1 MEYILHVSSQSNTLT
16 FHHYPGI
23 QNWKILKLSLSNL
36 IYYNNIRK
44 NYSFEINFVETSTFC
59 DVKNRNYK
67 LQRND
72 INFKRQERKLKF
84 FFLFKEKTKILP
96 FCNSIDNFFV
106 HLHQWLMS
114 RYDIKNLFLLAHRR
128 FILIL
133 KLIQQSI
140 ILTSKI
146 NPDISYKEN
155 KF

>member
-84 FFLFKEKTKILP
+84 FFLFKEKTKIPP
-96 FCNSIDNFFV
+96 FCKSIDNFFV

-114 RYDIKNLFLLAHRR
+114 RYYIKNLFLLAHRR